1 MKKFGLVLIAIA
13 LASLGCGNGGGKAGS
28 GGGTTAAKKGDDARN
43 LYERMGGME
52 AIQAVVA
59 DFVANLAADDRINNF
74 FVETDIAR
82 FKELLVEQICQAT
95 GGPCT
100 YSGRDMRTVHTG
112 MQISEEQWNATV
124 EDLVAALDKHGVA
137 EREKTE
143 LLNALSGM
151 KPDIVGV

>member
-1 MKKFGLVLIAIA
+1 MKRIGLAWIAIA
-13 LASLGCGNGGGKAGS
+13 LLTFGCSGGDKAGS
-28 GGGTTAAKKGDDARN
+28 GGGTTPGDGQSLFDR
-43 LYERMGGME
+43 LGGLP
-52 AIQAVVA
+52 AIEAVVA
-59 DFVANLAADDRINNF
+59 DFVANVAADDRINSYF
-74 FVETDIAR
+74 DQTDVEAL
-82 FKELLVEQICQAT
+82 KKLLVEQICQAT

-151 KPDIVGV
+151 KPDIVGI